1 MNEERKSK
9 RERKRKREKKCTR
22 GKCHASLNDPTKK
35 KQKKRNSPKRP
46 DLRRAGSNEFG
57 RFVAPMTMTCAF
69 FFMPSISVNNV
80 ATTRCICSSPTLSRF
95 GAIASISSIKI
106 IVGASSIASA
116 NNFLIFSSDSLRK
129 ICFVFVIKKYKVF
142 L

>member
-1 MNEERKSK
+1 
-9 RERKRKREKKCTR
+9 
-22 GKCHASLNDPTKK
+22 
-35 KQKKRNSPKRP
+35 
-46 DLRRAGSNEFG
+46 
-57 RFVAPMTMTCAF
+57 
-69 FFMPSISVNNV
+69 MPSISVNNV

-129 ICFVFVIKKYKVF
+129 ICFVFVIKK
-142 L
+142 